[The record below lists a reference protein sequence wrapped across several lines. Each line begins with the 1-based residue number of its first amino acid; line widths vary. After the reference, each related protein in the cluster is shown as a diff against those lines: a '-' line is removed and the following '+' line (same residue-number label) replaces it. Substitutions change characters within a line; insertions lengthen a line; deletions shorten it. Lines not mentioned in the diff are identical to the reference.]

1 MTSAVLVIVCYSI
14 AWKSIL
20 YVISF
25 NGVCALFITYYS
37 LNLWA
42 ALSGI
47 KCQLY
52 ANRAPVCEGKR
63 PMAVWL
69 DGRKVFLV
77 LLLGLLLVFIYS
89 ITLKKP
95 EGRFRRIND
104 DHFLFDVHNDTN
116 NSPYRASVE
125 TLPSKKVEGDEE
137 QWNKLKESSKV
148 RKRLPNAIIIGVRK
162 GGTRALLEFLKIH
175 PKIKAC
181 PVEVHFFDNSKTY
194 QLGLDWYREKMP
206 KSQADDITIEKTPA
220 YFVTDKVP
228 ERLYQ
233 MSSTV
238 KLIVI
243 VRDPSERAISDYV
256 QVLFKNR
263 GLLPPFEKFITKGKA
278 EKVLRTSTSTVQ
290 IGVYVEHLKRWL
302 EYFPLSQLH
311 FVSGEELTSNP
322 AKELQ
327 AVEKFLNIKPFIKE
341 EHFYINKTKRFP
353 CFTSLVENKKKK
365 NWGCLSE
372 SKGRAHPSI
381 RDDIRK
387 LLQDYYRPYNEEFY
401 KLVGRDFHWP

>member
-1 MTSAVLVIVCYSI
+1 M
-14 AWKSIL
+14 
-20 YVISF
+20 
-25 NGVCALFITYYS
+25 
-37 LNLWA
+37 
-42 ALSGI
+42 
-47 KCQLY
+47 
-52 ANRAPVCEGKR
+52 
-63 PMAVWL
+63 WL
-69 DGRKVFLV
+69 DARKVFLV
-77 LLLGLLLVFIYS
+77 ALLGLSLVFIYS
-89 ITLKKP
+89 ITWKKP
-95 EGRFRRIND
+95 ERRFQRLNG
-104 DHFLFDVHNDTN
+104 DHILFDADNDTN
-116 NSPYRASVE
+116 NTPYGGSVE
-125 TLPSKKVEGDEE
+125 TLSSRTIEGDEE
-137 QWNKLKESSKV
+137 QWNELEDSSKV

-194 QLGLDWYREKMP
+194 HLGLDWYREKMP
-206 KSQADDITIEKTPA
+206 KSQADEITIEKTPA

-228 ERLYQ
+228 ERLHQ

-238 KLIVI
+238 KMIVI
-243 VRDPSERAISDYV
+243 VRDPTERAISDYV
-256 QVLFKNR
+256 QVLYKKH
-263 GLLPPFEKFITKGKA
+263 GILPQFEKFITKGNA
-278 EKVLRTSTSTVQ
+278 EKVLRTSISAVQ

-302 EYFPLSQLH
+302 EYFRLSQIH

-327 AVEKFLNIKPFIKE
+327 AVEKFLNIEPFIKE
-341 EHFYINKTKRFP
+341 EHFYINQTKRFP
-353 CFTSLVENKKKK
+353 CLTSLVENKKKK

-372 SKGRAHPSI
+372 SKGRPHPPI

>member
-1 MTSAVLVIVCYSI
+1 MLREHQSAN
-14 AWKSIL
+14 AK
-20 YVISF
+20 
-25 NGVCALFITYYS
+25 
-37 LNLWA
+37 
-42 ALSGI
+42 
-47 KCQLY
+47 Q
-52 ANRAPVCEGKR
+52 
-63 PMAVWL
+63 PMALCL
-69 DGRKVFLV
+69 DGRKIFLI
-77 LLLGLLLVFIYS
+77 LLLGLLSVFIYS

-95 EGRFRRIND
+95 ERGFERINY
-104 DHFLFDVHNDTN
+104 DHILFDLDNDTYN
-116 NSPYRASVE
+116 PPYR
-125 TLPSKKVEGDEE
+125 P
-137 QWNKLKESSKV
+137 SSKV

-181 PVEVHFFDNSKTY
+181 PVEVHFFDNGKTY

-220 YFVTDKVP
+220 YFVTDEVP
-228 ERLYQ
+228 ERVYR
-233 MSSTV
+233 MSSKV

-243 VRDPSERAISDYV
+243 VRDPTERAISDYV
-256 QVLFKNR
+256 QVLFKNH
-263 GLLPPFEKFITKGKA
+263 GILPPFEKFITKGKA

-302 EYFPLSQLH
+302 EYFPPSQIH
-311 FVSGEELTSNP
+311 FVSGEELTSSP

-327 AVEKFLNIKPFIKE
+327 AVEKFLNIEPFIKE
-341 EHFYINKTKRFP
+341 EHFYINQTKRFP
-353 CFTSLVENKKKK
+353 CFSSLVENKKKK

-372 SKGRAHPSI
+372 SKGRPHPSI

-401 KLVGRDFHWP
+401 ELVGRDFHWP

>member
-1 MTSAVLVIVCYSI
+1 MEFV
-14 AWKSIL
+14 
-20 YVISF
+20 
-25 NGVCALFITYYS
+25 ALFITNYS

-47 KCQLY
+47 RCQLHTNT
-52 ANRAPVCEGKR
+52 ASVCEGER

-69 DGRKVFLV
+69 DGRKAFLV
-77 LLLGLLLVFIYS
+77 LLLGLLLVFIYT

-95 EGRFRRIND
+95 ERRFKPIND
-104 DHFLFDVHNDTN
+104 DHILFDVDNDTN
-116 NSPYRASVE
+116 NSPYKASVE
-125 TLPSKKVEGDEE
+125 TLSSRTIEDDAE
-137 QWNKLKESSKV
+137 QWNKLSTRDSSKV
-148 RKRLPNAIIIGVRK
+148 SYLRKRLPNAIIIGVRK

-206 KSQADDITIEKTPA
+206 KSQEDDITIEKTPA

-228 ERLYQ
+228 ERLYR
-233 MSSTV
+233 MSSTI

-243 VRDPSERAISDYV
+243 VRDPAERAISDYV
-256 QVLFKNR
+256 QVLFKNH
-263 GLLPPFEKFITKGKA
+263 GILPPFEKFITKGKA

-290 IGVYVEHLKRWL
+290 IGVYVKHLKRWL

-311 FVSGEELTSNP
+311 FVSGEELTSGP

-327 AVEKFLNIKPFIKE
+327 AVEKFLNIEPFIKE
-341 EHFYINKTKRFP
+341 EHFYINQTKRFP

-372 SKGRAHPSI
+372 SKGRPHPSI

-401 KLVGRDFHWP
+401 KLVGRNFHWP

>member
-1 MTSAVLVIVCYSI
+1 M
-14 AWKSIL
+14 
-20 YVISF
+20 
-25 NGVCALFITYYS
+25 FITNYS
-37 LNLWA
+37 LILWA
-42 ALSGI
+42 VLSGI
-47 KCQLY
+47 TCQLY
-52 ANRAPVCEGKR
+52 ANTLTAICEAKR
-63 PMAVWL
+63 SMAAWL

-95 EGRFRRIND
+95 ERQFKHIND
-104 DHFLFDVHNDTN
+104 DHLLFDVDNDTN
-116 NSPYRASVE
+116 NPPYRASVE
-125 TLPSKKVEGDEE
+125 PVELWNTLSTKD
-137 QWNKLKESSKV
+137 SSKV
-148 RKRLPNAIIIGVRK
+148 SNARKRLPNAIIIGVRK

-228 ERLYQ
+228 ERLYR
-233 MSSTV
+233 MSSTT

-243 VRDPSERAISDYV
+243 VRDPTERAISDYV
-256 QVLFKNR
+256 QVLFKNH
-263 GLLPPFEKFITKGKA
+263 GLLQPFEKFITKGKA
-278 EKVLRTSTSTVQ
+278 QKVLRTSTTTVQ

-311 FVSGEELTSNP
+311 FVSGEELISNP

-327 AVEKFLNIKPFIKE
+327 AVEKFLNIEPFIKE
-341 EHFYINKTKRFP
+341 EHFYINETKRFP

-372 SKGRAHPSI
+372 SKGRPHPSI

-387 LLQDYYRPYNEEFY
+387 LLQDYYRPHNEEFY

>member
-1 MTSAVLVIVCYSI
+1 
-14 AWKSIL
+14 
-20 YVISF
+20 
-25 NGVCALFITYYS
+25 
-37 LNLWA
+37 
-42 ALSGI
+42 
-47 KCQLY
+47 
-52 ANRAPVCEGKR
+52 
-63 PMAVWL
+63 MAVCL
-69 DGRKVFLV
+69 DGRKLLLI
-77 LLLGLLLVFIYS
+77 LLLGLLSVFIYS
-89 ITLKKP
+89 ITLKTP
-95 EGRFRRIND
+95 ERRFELVNYDQI
-104 DHFLFDVHNDTN
+104 LFDADNDTY
-116 NSPYRASVE
+116 NSLSSRTIV
-125 TLPSKKVEGDEE
+125 GDGD
-137 QWNKLKESSKV
+137 QWNKFKESSKV

-220 YFVTDKVP
+220 YFVTDEVP
-228 ERLYQ
+228 ERVYR
-233 MSSTV
+233 MSSKV

-243 VRDPSERAISDYV
+243 VRDPTERAISDYV
-256 QVLFKNR
+256 QVSSKNR
-263 GLLPPFEKFITKGKA
+263 GILAPFEKFITKGKA

-290 IGVYVEHLKRWL
+290 IGLYVEHLKRWL
-302 EYFPLSQLH
+302 EYFPPSQLH
-311 FVSGEELTSNP
+311 FVSGEELTSSP

-327 AVEKFLNIKPFIKE
+327 AVEKFLKIEPFIKE
-341 EHFYINKTKRFP
+341 EHFYINQTKRFP
-353 CFTSLVENKKKK
+353 CFSSLVENKKKK

-372 SKGRAHPSI
+372 SKGRPHPSI